1 MKFHTGDFWLD
12 DVPLSSRSVVDDS
25 NQIQILIE
33 NNQHYTT
40 EETPDVLKLF
50 KSGIEN
56 NLHQLSYGNHFDVW
70 VSHKLSKK
78 TLDRIS
84 IHDSLLKRKEN
95 VPFFKLI
102 VTGDEKWI
110 LYNNVEWKRSWG
122 KRKEPPSTMPN
133 ANLYL
138 KKVMLCI
145 WWNWKKVL
153 YYEILFK
160 NQMISSK
167 NYCSQLD

>member
-70 VSHKLSKK
+70 VPHKLSVKK
-78 TLDRIS
+78 
-84 IHDSLLKRKEN
+84 
-95 VPFFKLI
+95 
-102 VTGDEKWI
+102 
-110 LYNNVEWKRSWG
+110 
-122 KRKEPPSTMPN
+122 PS
-133 ANLYL
+133 
-138 KKVMLCI
+138 
-145 WWNWKKVL
+145 
-153 YYEILFK
+153 
-160 NQMISSK
+160 
-167 NYCSQLD
+167 

>member
-1 MKFHTGDFWLD
+1 MD

-70 VSHKLSKK
+70 VPHKLSEKNKK
-78 TLDRIS
+78 QKTTNLLDHIFTC
-84 IHDSLLKRKEN
+84 D
-95 VPFFKLI
+95 
-102 VTGDEKWI
+102 
-110 LYNNVEWKRSWG
+110 LY
-122 KRKEPPSTMPN
+122 
-133 ANLYL
+133 
-138 KKVMLCI
+138 
-145 WWNWKKVL
+145 
-153 YYEILFK
+153 
-160 NQMISSK
+160 
-167 NYCSQLD
+167 

>member
-70 VSHKLSKK
+70 VSHKLSEKNKK
-78 TLDRIS
+78 QKTKNLLDHIFTL
-84 IHDSLLKRKEN
+84 
-95 VPFFKLI
+95 F
-102 VTGDEKWI
+102 
-110 LYNNVEWKRSWG
+110 
-122 KRKEPPSTMPN
+122 
-133 ANLYL
+133 
-138 KKVMLCI
+138 
-145 WWNWKKVL
+145 
-153 YYEILFK
+153 
-160 NQMISSK
+160 
-167 NYCSQLD
+167 

>member
-70 VSHKLSKK
+70 VSHKLSEKNKK
-78 TLDRIS
+78 QKTKNFLDHIFTC
-84 IHDSLLKRKEN
+84 D
-95 VPFFKLI
+95 
-102 VTGDEKWI
+102 
-110 LYNNVEWKRSWG
+110 LY
-122 KRKEPPSTMPN
+122 
-133 ANLYL
+133 
-138 KKVMLCI
+138 
-145 WWNWKKVL
+145 
-153 YYEILFK
+153 
-160 NQMISSK
+160 
-167 NYCSQLD
+167 

>member
-1 MKFHTGDFWLD
+1 MYGEGTVTHQTWQKWFVKFHTGDFWLD

-70 VSHKLSKK
+70 VPHKLSEKNKK
-78 TLDRIS
+78 QKTFLTIFS
-84 IHDSLLKRKEN
+84 HVIYTE
-95 VPFFKLI
+95 
-102 VTGDEKWI
+102 T
-110 LYNNVEWKRSWG
+110 
-122 KRKEPPSTMPN
+122 
-133 ANLYL
+133 
-138 KKVMLCI
+138 
-145 WWNWKKVL
+145 
-153 YYEILFK
+153 
-160 NQMISSK
+160 
-167 NYCSQLD
+167 